1 MREKRHGPGGDT
13 AVDWQECLRLR
24 PALLGLA
31 QRGCPPGCEP
41 EDVVHEALTQAAELG
56 RVAPE
61 RLQAFLVLVVRR
73 LCAEERTRARQ
84 DAVLFDHPRL
94 RPGTPEDPT
103 ERVHDRMEGK
113 YFRRRLRDFST
124 RDRNLLLLFADG
136 LPHTEIAKELRTT
149 VGATQS
155 ALHRIR
161 ERLR

>member
-1 MREKRHGPGGDT
+1 MREKRSRPAGS

-24 PALLGLA
+24 PALLRLA
-31 QRGCPPGCEP
+31 RQRCPAGAEP
-41 EDVVHEALTQAAELG
+41 EDLVHEALTQAAELG
-56 RVAPE
+56 RVPPD
-61 RLQAFLVLVVRR
+61 RLAAFLALVVRR
-73 LCAEERTRARQ
+73 LCAEEHRRQ
-84 DAVLFDHPRL
+84 HEDAELFDHPRL

-103 ERVHDRMEGK
+103 ERVNDRLEGRW
-113 YFRRRLRDFST
+113 FRQRLRDFST

-136 LPHTEIAKELRTT
+136 LPHTEIARELRTT